1 MKKLAI
7 ISDIHGSSAGLNR
20 ALEQA
25 DREGAERILL
35 LGDLLY
41 HGPRNPLPE
50 GYDPQEVAR
59 VLNSRKAQVVGAV
72 RGNCDAEV
80 DQMLIDFAIM
90 GEYAVLLQEE
100 RRLFVTHGHH
110 HSMDNLPEL
119 SAGDVFM
126 QGHTHVP
133 VAEKREGLYLFNP
146 GSVSLPKGG
155 YPASYGL
162 SDESGLTVKG
172 LDGEELMRID
182 WRS

>member
-7 ISDIHGSSAGLNR
+7 ISDIHGSAAGLHR
-20 ALEQA
+20 ALEQV

-59 VLNSRKAQVVGAV
+59 MLNERKAQIVGAV

-80 DQMLIDFAIM
+80 DQMLIDFSIM
-90 GEYAVLLQEE
+90 GEYAIVLHEE
-100 RRLFVTHGHH
+100 RKLFVTHGHH
-110 HSMDNLPEL
+110 HSMDHLPEL
-119 SAGDVFM
+119 LEGDVFM

-133 VAEKREGLYLFNP
+133 VAERRAGLYLFNP
-146 GSVSLPKGG
+146 GSVSLPKDG

-162 SDESGLTVKG
+162 LDDAGLTVKG
-172 LDGEELMRID
+172 MEGSSILQVA
-182 WRS
+182 W